1 MGTENSTDTES
12 SRAGLRAAIL
22 SSLRKGQRA
31 ALEAADRYLSSN
43 SGDKAFLICMPTG
56 AGKTGVIATLAQTS
70 QARRVLLISPRKAVC
85 DQLRREVGGAFF
97 AKVLGDR
104 PAGLRRI
111 SWLNTVD
118 SKAEILVSTFQKL
131 SCLKKDELDR
141 LQANIDLVIVDEG
154 HSEPAPVWNKLSR
167 RFRCHRFII
176 TATPYRN
183 DLFQF
188 DIDTSN
194 AYLYTY
200 SAAIDDGVLVA
211 PVFQQILFAELVAT
225 VKKAIGDQ
233 PGSKCLVKCK
243 SFDDVVRYREA
254 LKAGGLRVA
263 AVHERFNSNE
273 PGLHAAVPPD
283 VAGGDIEVWVYQRK
297 LDEGIDIPSAK
308 TMVFTY
314 PIASGR
320 ELVQAVGR
328 VVRTKDNMQAV
339 VLDLANGVNEKMW
352 RNYRD
357 FDESI
362 STSQGW
368 NNFLK
373 SLDSFHLIDSY
384 LSVFPRVG
392 YFGGGFKKTFD
403 IRELS
408 PPDDLTIPSASI
420 CFVEKADEFSM
431 DGFVDELWWRYHRN
445 GELVRRF
452 KAEEFEV
459 LVSIRFENSKF
470 LKDKLFFQP
479 SLEVLL
485 AREVGGLLAIYDSRS
500 VDHSQSKELGTR
512 ASVPTDAML
521 ALSGRDVHARPKE
534 AHAVAVGT
542 TYRRAERVS
551 AAGNLSQVTAGQ
563 SNSAYALS
571 MLRVD
576 NLGVAG
582 TVTSSYYLGINTGRV
597 SDQKRKNFSLAALR
611 DWLDDITGV
620 MTSRSNGGN
629 DFIQS
634 FAQPVKYTP
643 QEAPSSVILD
653 LSGLEQA
660 VPIKIDGKKYLMPAD
675 FIYLKNN
682 GKDLIGHRLAL
693 TTKLGDS
700 GRIELETPQQIFVDP
715 SGENFV
721 DYLNRAPLKAL
732 YEDGTTYIN
741 GRFYRVLLP
750 YQRGIDL
757 KTSAFAS
764 SMTGVTELGSNGLTE
779 KGISHKNSYVGTQP
793 DAFDLGSIFAL
804 LDRLRLPKIA
814 SDSPGLLAMRNSLPG
829 MDISL
834 CTDMGTE
841 PADFV
846 LASPSKVCFVHV
858 KCGTSSAPKSAA
870 GSLVEV
876 GGQALKNISQL
887 ISFAGFSPANLSWLQ
902 EAWPSKAAKHQLK
915 HRIRLFEGLSAED
928 YLATH
933 GGTSSDLLTTVCSAL
948 SQRVRSNAV
957 SKEIWIVAGRSFSL
971 SHFFAEMAKGPLAA
985 PETVQS
991 YQLID
996 SWRTSASEFDV
1007 GLRIFVAD

>member
-1 MGTENSTDTES
+1 MENGVVDDSP
-12 SRAGLRAAIL
+12 RAQLRLAL
-22 SSLRKGQRA
+22 EPHLRKGQIGAIKA
-31 ALEAADRYLSSN
+31 AEKYLRSS

-70 QARRVLLISPRKAVC
+70 RAQRVLLISPRKAVC

-97 AKVLGDR
+97 KKILGEE
-104 PAGLRRI
+104 PAGI
-111 SWLNTVD
+111 KKVSWLNTVD
-118 SKAEILVSTFQKL
+118 SRAEILVSTFQKL
-131 SCLKKDELDR
+131 SCLTEDELDR
-141 LQANIDLVIVDEG
+141 LQGSIDLVIVDEG
-154 HSEPAPVWNKLSR
+154 HSEPAPVWNKLAR
-167 RFRCHRFII
+167 RFRCHRFIV

-194 AYLYTY
+194 AHLYTY
-200 SAAIDDGVLVA
+200 SAAVDDGVLVA
-211 PVFQQILFAELVAT
+211 PTFRQIRAAELVEA
-225 VKKAIGDQ
+225 VQKAIDDQ

-243 SFDDVVRYREA
+243 SFDDVVHHREM
-254 LKAGGLRVA
+254 LVAGGLRVA
-263 AVHERFNSNE
+263 AVHDRFRSNE
-273 PGLHAAVPPD
+273 PGLHATVPTD
-283 VAGGDIEVWVYQRK
+283 VASSDTQVLVYQRK

-308 TMVFTY
+308 AIVLTY
-314 PIASGR
+314 PVASGR
-320 ELVQAVGR
+320 ELVQSVGR
-328 VVRTKDNMQAV
+328 VVRTKDRMQAV
-339 VLDLANGVNEKMW
+339 VLDLAGGVNEKMW
-352 RNYRD
+352 QNYRD

-362 STSQGW
+362 SSPQGW
-368 NNFLK
+368 DNFLK

-420 CFVEKADEFSM
+420 CFIETADEFSM
-431 DGFVDELWWRYHRN
+431 DGFVEELWWRYHRN

-452 KAEEFEV
+452 KAEEFDV
-459 LVSIRFENSKF
+459 LVSVRFENSKF

-512 ASVPTDAML
+512 ASVPTEAML
-521 ALSGRDVHARPKE
+521 ALSGRDIQARPKE

-542 TYRRAERVS
+542 AYRRAERVS
-551 AAGNLSQVTAGQ
+551 SAGNLSKVTAGQ

-571 MLRVD
+571 MLRVE
-576 NLGVAG
+576 NIGVAG
-582 TVTSSYYLGINTGRV
+582 SVTSSYYLGINTGRV
-597 SDQKRKNFSLAALR
+597 SDQKRRNFSLAALR
-611 DWLDDITGV
+611 EWLDDVTGV
-620 MTSRSNGGN
+620 MSSKSNGGN
-629 DFIQS
+629 DFIRS

-643 QEAPSSVILD
+643 QEAPGSVILD
-653 LSGLEQA
+653 LSSLEQSI
-660 VPIKIDGKKYLMPAD
+660 PLKIDGKRYVLPAD

-682 GKDLIGHRLAL
+682 GKDLIGHRLRV
-693 TTKLGDS
+693 TTKLDES
-700 GRIELETPQQIFVDP
+700 DRIKLETSQQIVIEATGEDFV
-715 SGENFV
+715 E
-721 DYLNRAPLKAL
+721 YLNRAPLKAL

-764 SMTGVTELGSNGLTE
+764 SLTGVTELGSNLLTE

-793 DAFDLGSIFAL
+793 DAFDSSSIFAL
-804 LDRLRLPKIA
+804 LDRLRLPKLA
-814 SDSPGLLAMRNSLPG
+814 GDSPGLLAMRNSLPG
-829 MDISL
+829 MDMSL

-846 LASPSKVCFVHV
+846 LASPNKVCFVHV

-876 GGQALKNISQL
+876 GGQALKNISHL
-887 ISFAGFSPANLSWLQ
+887 ISFAGFSPANLSWLR
-902 EAWPSKAAKHQLK
+902 EAWPSRTAKHQLK
-915 HRIRLFEGLSAED
+915 HRIRLFDSLSAED

-933 GGTSSDLLTTVCSAL
+933 GGTSEDLLTAACNML
-948 SQRVRSNAV
+948 SQRIRSNAV

-971 SHFFAEMAKGPLAA
+971 SHFFAEMGKGPAAA
-985 PETVQS
+985 PETIQS

-996 SWRTSASEFDV
+996 SWRTAASEFDV